1 MDKNIKKS
9 FYLFDF
15 DGTLVDSMPVFS
27 TAMEELFRENDLPI
41 ADDFVTIIT
50 PLGYV
55 GTAKYAIDLG
65 CRLSVEEFCARA
77 SAKMEPKYHNTIPA
91 KAFVADKLQQ
101 LKNQGHSLNVLTASP
116 HTVLDKCLERLELYK
131 LFDNVWS
138 CEDFATTKADPQIYV
153 RAAKKL
159 GKRVEEC
166 MFVDDNVGAVSTAKQ
181 AGMIAV
187 GIYDDSSKDLVAEM
201 TAAAD
206 IYIYDFSEL

>member
-1 MDKNIKKS
+1 MTYI
-9 FYLFDF
+9 FDF

-27 TAMEELFRENDLPI
+27 TAMEELFRENNLPI

-65 CRLSVEEFCARA
+65 CCLSVEEFCAQA

-91 KAFVADKLQQ
+91 KAFVADKLHQ
-101 LKNQGHSLNVLTASP
+101 LKKQGHSLNVLTASP
-116 HTVLDKCLERLELYK
+116 HTVLDQCLERLDLYK

-153 RAAKKL
+153 RAAQKL

-187 GIYDDSSKDLVAEM
+187 GIYDDSSKNLVAEM
-201 TAAAD
+201 TAASD

>member
-1 MDKNIKKS
+1 MTYI
-9 FYLFDF
+9 FDF

-27 TAMEELFRENDLPI
+27 STMEEIFQENELPMPE
-41 ADDFVTIIT
+41 DFVKIIT

-55 GTAKYAIDLG
+55 GTAKYAADLG
-65 CRLSVEEFCARA
+65 CKLTVEEFCALATR
-77 SAKMEPKYHNTIPA
+77 KMEVRYHNTIPA
-91 KAFVADKLQQ
+91 KEYVEAKLRQ
-101 LKNQGHSLNVLTASP
+101 LKEKGHSLNVLTASP
-116 HTVLDKCLERLELYK
+116 HAVLDKCLERLGLYD

-153 RAAKKL
+153 HAAAKL

-166 MFVDDNVGAVSTAKQ
+166 MFVDDNIGAVSTAKQ

-187 GIYDDSSKDLVAEM
+187 GVYDDSSKDMVEEM

>member
-1 MDKNIKKS
+1 MTYI
-9 FYLFDF
+9 FDF

-27 TAMEELFRENDLPI
+27 AMMEEIFRENNLPMP
-41 ADDFVTIIT
+41 ADFVKIIT
-50 PLGYV
+50 PLGYI
-55 GTAKYAIDLG
+55 GTAKYAISLG

-77 SAKMEPKYHNTIPA
+77 TEKMEGQYHNTIPA
-91 KAFVADKLQQ
+91 KAFVKEKLLQ
-101 LKNQGHSLNVLTASP
+101 LKEKGHSLNVLTASP
-116 HTVLDKCLERLELYK
+116 HTVLDKCLERVGLYH

-138 CEDFATTKADPQIYV
+138 CDDFATTKADPQIYV
-153 RAAKKL
+153 RAAAKL

-187 GIYDDSSKDLVAEM
+187 GIYDDSSKDLVEEM

>member
-1 MDKNIKKS
+1 MTYI
-9 FYLFDF
+9 FDF

-27 TAMEELFRENDLPI
+27 GMMAEIFRENDLPI
-41 ADDFVTIIT
+41 AEDFVKTIT

-65 CRLSVEEFCARA
+65 CRLTVEEFCALATR
-77 SAKMEPKYHNTIPA
+77 KMERQYHNTIPA
-91 KAFVADKLQQ
+91 KAFVKDKLLQ
-101 LKNQGHSLNVLTASP
+101 LKAKGHSLNVLTASP
-116 HTVLDKCLERLELYK
+116 HAVLDKCLERVGLYD
-131 LFDNVWS
+131 LFENVWS
-138 CEDFATTKADPQIYV
+138 CDDFATTKADPQIYV
-153 RAAKKL
+153 RAARRL

-187 GIYDDSSKDLVAEM
+187 GIYDESSKDLVEEM

>member
-1 MDKNIKKS
+1 MTYI
-9 FYLFDF
+9 FDF

-27 TAMEELFRENDLPI
+27 AMMAEMFRENDLPI
-41 ADDFVTIIT
+41 AADFVTIIT
-50 PLGYV
+50 PLGYI

-65 CRLSVEEFCARA
+65 CKLSVEEFCALA
-77 SAKMEPKYHNTIPA
+77 TAKMEPQYHNTIPA
-91 KAFVADKLQQ
+91 KAFVADKLHQ
-101 LKNQGHSLNVLTASP
+101 LKKQGHSLNVLTASP
-116 HTVLDKCLERLELYK
+116 HAVLDKCLERLELYK

-187 GIYDDSSKDLVAEM
+187 GIYDDSSRNLVAEM
-201 TAAAD
+201 TAASD